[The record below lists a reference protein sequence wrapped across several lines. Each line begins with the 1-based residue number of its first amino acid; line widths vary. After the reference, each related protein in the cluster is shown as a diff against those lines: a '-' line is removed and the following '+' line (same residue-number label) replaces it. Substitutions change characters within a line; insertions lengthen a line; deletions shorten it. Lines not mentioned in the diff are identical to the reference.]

1 MAQFDVHR
9 SAEAGL
15 VLDCQNASLAHL
27 GTRVVVPLLPLG
39 KVPQARDRLHPV
51 FEIDGQPHLLATHL
65 VATMPEKALGPV
77 VASLG
82 SEHYAI
88 IGAFDRLLTGV

>member
-9 SAEAGL
+9 VSGSGL
-15 VLDCQNASLAHL
+15 VLDCQNVSLAHL
-27 GTRVVVPLLPLG
+27 GTRVVLPLIPVS
-39 KVPQARDRLHPV
+39 KVPPARDRLHPV

-65 VATMPEKALGPV
+65 AATVPVKELGPV
-77 VASLG
+77 VASLS